1 MDESQVKQSKA
12 DFPQELIIKSYQSQK
27 KKLDFSSPQKT
38 QVLNM
43 EYKPRVMPSIKI
55 KAGKNTTRKI
65 FSYQNKDD
73 NEDSEKGDIEFFEQ
87 TSERYFDDY

>member
-1 MDESQVKQSKA
+1 
-12 DFPQELIIKSYQSQK
+12 
-27 KKLDFSSPQKT
+27 
-38 QVLNM
+38 
-43 EYKPRVMPSIKI
+43 MPNIKI

-73 NEDSEKGDIEFFEQ
+73 NEENDSEKGDIEFFEQ